1 MDQIKTGALIRTLRT
16 GLGFTQ
22 RALAEK
28 LCVSDKAVSKWERGC
43 GTPDPALIPLLA
55 ETLGVSAD
63 ALLCGELA
71 ANPAANGDLRKL
83 RFCVCPTCGN
93 LLTATD
99 GAELRCCGRPLSPL
113 TAKTP
118 DDAHT
123 LEVTESDGDWFV
135 TAAHPMERGHYI
147 SFLAFLTG
155 DTLLLKRLY
164 PEWMLA
170 ARLPRH
176 AHGMLLW
183 YCTEHGLFR
192 KRI

>member
-16 GLGFTQ
+16 EQGFT
-22 RALAEK
+22 RRTLAEK

-43 GTPDPALIPLLA
+43 GAPDPALIPLLA

-63 ALLCGELA
+63 ALLRGELA

-83 RFCVCPTCGN
+83 RFC
-93 LLTATD
+93 
-99 GAELRCCGRPLSPL
+99 GRPLSPL

-118 DDAHT
+118 DNAHT

-170 ARLPRH
+170 ARIPRH